1 MFPLSPCTSKS
12 LGTDRSRGMSKQ
24 ANGQSP
30 HWSGQFVPGSPGIEP
45 SWKHVWLVVGRG
57 VKATGVLGRGWTAR
71 LVSLE
76 RYIVHALCSVGWNS
90 GYSEVSKT
98 ARIVRIRAASQ
109 LGPPCYRI
117 TGKYD
122 STRSGNQGNM
132 PSSLCSSNTMDTKIT
147 CRVGWRNIKPLI
159 TEMPCR
165 LCLCNINIVK
175 NNKLSLSRPTI
186 SWTFNILKNCH
197 NHNMFRSDETITNIY
212 INTKIFCSLLYW
224 FLSTG

>member
-1 MFPLSPCTSKS
+1 MKAANISETSIDFKRLFSYGTLSDVRPRNLNCLNVYIVQSLKLRLHITVMFPLSPCTSKS
-12 LGTDRSRGMSKQ
+12 LGTDHSRGVSKQ

-57 VKATGVLGRGWTAR
+57 VKATGILGRGWAAR

-76 RYIVHALCSVGWNS
+76 RNVVHTLCSVGWNS

-98 ARIVRIRAASQ
+98 TRIVRIRAASQ

-117 TGKYD
+117 KGKYD

-132 PSSLCSSNTMDTKIT
+132 PNSLCNSNTMETKIT
-147 CRVGWRNIKPLI
+147 CRVGWRNFKP
-159 TEMPCR
+159 
-165 LCLCNINIVK
+165 
-175 NNKLSLSRPTI
+175 
-186 SWTFNILKNCH
+186 
-197 NHNMFRSDETITNIY
+197 
-212 INTKIFCSLLYW
+212 
-224 FLSTG
+224 